1 MKITA
6 KQYLA
11 LAKRSAS
18 FLEMLSVASFA
29 VGIFQSQIAGFIV
42 GIGTLAASVIL
53 ICVTEK

>member
-1 MKITA
+1 MKISG

-11 LAKRSAS
+11 LAKRSAA

-42 GIGTLAASVIL
+42 GIGALAGAVIL
-53 ICVTEK
+53 TCALED